1 MKKFII
7 AFIALAITS
16 SCNSSNDDIS
26 TPSQPVVNTTPILP
40 TTVSDNLSGTLYNYK
55 YSYYDGNKIKEIVQD
70 NGVKYTYTYSGN
82 NIIKEQTTFSG
93 QSKLIKEFSY
103 ASSGMIT
110 SVKVTSNLTSPTTA
124 IVYTKDIQ
132 ILDNKHIK
140 YDEYSPISGNV
151 VSSVEAYFDN
161 NGNLIKKVD
170 GGIEINSTF
179 DTKSNPFNNIMGY
192 KILNMVED
200 SIGGLIG
207 EGMAGSNNIL
217 TMNSATYTYIYN
229 SNGYPTRMTSSST
242 GRITSYTYNK

>member
-16 SCNSSNDDIS
+16 SCNSSNDDIA

-40 TTVSDNLSGTLYNYK
+40 ITVSDSISGGPYNLK
-55 YSYYDGNKIKEIVQD
+55 YSYYDGNKIKEITRD

-82 NIIKEQTTFSG
+82 NIIKEETTFSG

-110 SVKVTSNLTSPTTA
+110 SVKVTSNLTSSTV
-124 IVYTKDIQ
+124 VYTKDIQ
-132 ILDNKHIK
+132 ILENKHIK
-140 YDEYSPISGNV
+140 YDEYSPVSGTVLN
-151 VSSVEAYFDN
+151 SVDAYFDN
-161 NGNLIKKVD
+161 SGNLIKKVE
-170 GGIEINSTF
+170 GAIEMTSTF

-217 TMNSATYTYIYN
+217 TKNSATYAYIYN
-229 SNGYPTRMTSSST
+229 SNGYPSRMTNSS
-242 GRITSYTYNK
+242 GRTISYTYNK